1 MNQTSPSSLHG
12 LVLRT
17 VDMGEND
24 RLLTLLTAEE
34 GKITLSA
41 KGVRSVKSRRMAACQ
56 PFCYS
61 EFTVTSRKGKRTLTE
76 TRLIENFYTIRESI
90 NRFAL
95 ASYLCELSEAVTVED
110 SDQGEI
116 LSLLLNC
123 LFLIGDRQKPLWL
136 IKGVFEWRLSA
147 LLGFMPDLAGCA
159 ECSAKSG
166 SMALSLIDGC
176 LYCTD
181 CMMKE
186 EKPLCIWLED
196 TLPLLRYLLTAPAK
210 RLFAFEADPT
220 LETTFSAVCEKY
232 LLHQVGRSFAT
243 LAFYKTLM

>member
-1 MNQTSPSSLHG
+1 MNETSTLRG

-17 VDMGEND
+17 VDMGESD
-24 RLLTLLTAEE
+24 RLMTILTAEE

-41 KGVRSVKSRRMAACQ
+41 KGVRSVKSHRMAACQ

-61 EFTVTSRKGKRTLTE
+61 EFTVNSRGAKRILTE
-76 TRLIENFYTIRESI
+76 TRLIENFYAIREDI
-90 NRFAL
+90 ERFAL
-95 ASYLCELSEAVTVED
+95 ASYLCEVTETVTVED
-110 SDQGEI
+110 GEQGDI

-123 LFLIGDRQKPLWL
+123 LYLIGNRQKELWL
-136 IKGVFEWRLSA
+136 IKGVFEWRLAA
-147 LLGFMPDLAGCA
+147 LLGFMPDLSVCA
-159 ECSAKSG
+159 ECGAKSG

-186 EKPLCIWLED
+186 KKPLGIWLDD
-196 TLPLLRYLLTAPAK
+196 TLPLLRYLLTTPAK
-210 RLFAFEADPT
+210 RLFAVEVDGA
-220 LETTFSAVCEKY
+220 LENTFSAVCEKY

-243 LAFYKTLM
+243 LAFYKTLL